1 MPLPEKNHFRQFTL
15 FVFLLLVPCFAIW
28 AFFSAALITPVI
40 GLVHIALANWF
51 PDIVNTV
58 YPDGAHAILL
68 TRFDQV
74 GGQFVPSADADA
86 ALGFKINTR
95 IVSYSIPFYA
105 ALHFA
110 TEKKAYLA
118 DFVWGVLTL
127 YIFIFVGIV
136 MLCMKNMMVTLG
148 SIFLQQ
154 PGVWVP
160 GPDTIG
166 ILYQFSVLIV
176 PTLLPVLIWA
186 WQSRH
191 TPLLEMLDAR
201 RDAAEATQQ

>member
-1 MPLPEKNHFRQFTL
+1 MPAPENNHFRQFTL
-15 FVFLLLVPCFAIW
+15 FVFLLLIPCFALW
-28 AFFSAALITPVI
+28 TFFSAALITPVI
-40 GLVHIALANWF
+40 GLVHIALTNWF
-51 PDIVNTV
+51 PDIVNGL
-58 YPDGAHAILL
+58 YQDGAEAVLM

-74 GGQFVPSADADA
+74 GGQFVHAADANA
-86 ALGFKINTR
+86 GLGFRINTR

-110 TEKKAYLA
+110 TEKKGYLA

-127 YIFIFVGIV
+127 YLFIFVGVVI
-136 MLCMKNMMVTLG
+136 LCMKDMMVTLG
-148 SIFLQQ
+148 TIFLQQ
-154 PGVWVP
+154 PGVLVP
-160 GPDTIG
+160 GPGVIG

-191 TPLLEMLDAR
+191 TPLLERFDAR
-201 RDAAEATQQ
+201 RGAAEAAQE